1 MSLRGLTW
9 PAIGAFVLIATGC
22 APNKENMLYF
32 LRQHEHQ
39 VSAPEYRVGVP
50 DSIAISAPRI
60 LEIDGETQ
68 TIQPDGKINLKLLG
82 EVRVVGMT
90 AKEIAA
96 KLEVLL
102 SRYYHDPKVRVTIAN
117 YGSKKFYIRS
127 QAGQL
132 ATRPYT
138 GRDTLLDAVV
148 SSSVDFRS
156 MTSKV
161 EVIRPNAD
169 GTTPVRR
176 IRVDVDKMIKQGEW
190 EQNILLEPDDIVVI
204 PPTPASWFAQRI
216 REILFPLGPAIDAYS
231 APASV
236 IYADEIY
243 GDDNRFRGNR
253 AGIGRGGFGR
263 IGY

>member
-1 MSLRGLTW
+1 MALRGLTW
-9 PAIGAFVLIATGC
+9 LATGACVLAATGC

-50 DSIAISAPRI
+50 DSITISAPRI

-90 AKEIAA
+90 AKEVAA

-102 SRYYHDPKVRVTIAN
+102 SRYYHDPKVRVTVAN

-156 MTSKV
+156 LTSMV

-176 IRVDVDKMIKQGEW
+176 IRVDVDKMIKRGDW

-216 REILFPLGPAIDAYS
+216 REVLFPLGPALDAYS

-236 IYADEIY
+236 IYAEDVY
-243 GDDNRFRGNR
+243 DDGSLYRNNQLRS
-253 AGIGRGGFGR
+253 GRGSFGR
-263 IGY
+263 VGY